1 MLNQTESN
9 DYIRDVILSHKVLS
23 AGKIGNSERIGVIQC
38 SQRALD
44 NYGIENLHFNA
55 GVYPPSLNCLYSF
68 FLEYTYSISKINVFA
83 QWIADG
89 SGGFAEAPIIDE
101 YAPKSQR
108 IHSRALE
115 PFYHEDPWSSALKGK
130 RVLIVSPF
138 EKSIKK
144 QFLS

>member
-9 DYIRDVILSHKVLS
+9 EYIKEMIISDSTLS
-23 AGKIGNSERIGVIQC
+23 AGKIGNSERIGLIQC

-68 FLEYTYSISKINVFA
+68 CLEYVNSISKINVFA

-89 SGGFAEAPIIDE
+89 SGGFAEAPIIDQ
-101 YAPKSQR
+101 YAPKSQ
-108 IHSRALE
+108 
-115 PFYHEDPWSSALKGK
+115 
-130 RVLIVSPF
+130 
-138 EKSIKK
+138 
-144 QFLS
+144 